1 MDMDT
6 PLVVEGSW
14 FEAQQ
19 ESQEGQGERE
29 ERGQGVEEDILA
41 SRELPQGR
49 STTCWNPLEKT
60 QCNSWAAAYV
70 TGPWESPWLFKGIL
84 NETDPQMT

>member
-1 MDMDT
+1 MDMDI

-14 FEAQQ
+14 FEAQE

-41 SRELPQGR
+41 SQELP
-49 STTCWNPLEKT
+49 
-60 QCNSWAAAYV
+60 
-70 TGPWESPWLFKGIL
+70 
-84 NETDPQMT
+84 